1 MSSSHRL
8 ICLDHAATTALD
20 PQVLEAMLPSLRGA
34 CGNPS
39 STHRF
44 GREALAA
51 VQAARAT
58 VADILGAK
66 PEEIFFTSGGTESDN
81 LALRGVAL
89 ASPGSGRHLITL
101 SVEHHAITHTCEAL
115 ARGFG
120 CRVTYLPV
128 DRFGRVNPEDVDR
141 AVTHDT
147 ALISVMYA
155 NNEVGTIEP
164 IEEIARIAR
173 ARRIP
178 FHTDAVQAVGVLP
191 LNVNRLGVD
200 LLSLS
205 AHKFHGPKGVGV
217 LYVREGTRIAPTQ
230 TGGGQERG
238 LRAGTENVPGIV
250 GLAAALQL
258 AHARATG
265 ESQRLA
271 GLRDLL
277 IKGITSAIPQCQ
289 LTGHPTQR
297 LAGSASFVFAGVK
310 SADLLLELDAA
321 GLRPVVDRHALLA
334 IQALP
339 RC

>member
-1 MSSSHRL
+1 MP
-8 ICLDHAATTALD
+8 TTRWA
-20 PQVLEAMLPSLRGA
+20 
-34 CGNPS
+34 
-39 STHRF
+39 
-44 GREALAA
+44 
-51 VQAARAT
+51 
-58 VADILGAK
+58 
-66 PEEIFFTSGGTESDN
+66 
-81 LALRGVAL
+81 
-89 ASPGSGRHLITL
+89 
-101 SVEHHAITHTCEAL
+101 
-115 ARGFG
+115 
-120 CRVTYLPV
+120 
-128 DRFGRVNPEDVDR
+128 
-141 AVTHDT
+141 
-147 ALISVMYA
+147 
-155 NNEVGTIEP
+155 IEP

-238 LRAGTENVPGIV
+238 LRAGTENVPGHCWSRGGSPV
-250 GLAAALQL
+250 

-289 LTGHPTQR
+289 PPATPRSGW
-297 LAGSASFVFAGVK
+297 LAARALSLPVSRARIV
-310 SADLLLELDAA
+310 LELDAA
-321 GLRPVVDRHALLA
+321 GVAASGGSACASCNSSPSQVLTAMGFGHDLARGALRLTLGAENTDEDVRYLLGV
-334 IQALP
+334 LP
-339 RC
+339 GIVARLRSDPPPG